1 MIEEMKWRKPA
12 RILELALSFW
22 IGIGLM
28 SIISVLRITLNFNT
42 LGYYWIMFGF
52 SIIFVIIC
60 ILLIKRKKEK

>member
-1 MIEEMKWRKPA
+1 MNQSKRH
-12 RILELALSFW
+12 LELALSFW